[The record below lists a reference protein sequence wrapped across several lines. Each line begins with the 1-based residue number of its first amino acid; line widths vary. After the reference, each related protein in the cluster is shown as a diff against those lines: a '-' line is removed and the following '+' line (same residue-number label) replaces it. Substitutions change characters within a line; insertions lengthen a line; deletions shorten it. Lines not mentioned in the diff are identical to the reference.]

1 MFSTNFISI
10 DLILLLLFKRYRQRR
25 ETFGDDPLFGVN
37 FVVEKTGIIKR
48 GDAIYVTLFK

>member
-1 MFSTNFISI
+1 MFPTNFISI
-10 DLILLLLFKRYRQRR
+10 DLTLLLLFKRYRQRR